1 MVPSGSAVPPVL
13 ERHSVPDKCPGA
25 LRMFEA
31 SDGKIARVRL
41 AGSPLTVEQA
51 RLVGELADEL
61 GDGHVLFTTRA
72 NVQLRGLD
80 EVQAGE
86 FPSRVEPAGLLPS
99 RTHERTRNI
108 VVSPL
113 TGIDGRADVI
123 PVARALDQA
132 ICAAPELTGLAGR
145 FLIGLDD
152 GSGDVASLPLDLT
165 AQVHHDQLVLAL
177 GSGRDDETYAV
188 GPLADPA
195 AAAAALATV
204 CRTWLA
210 VRADHGEEVW
220 NVDDL
225 GADARDDLHD
235 RVGGALGHGDH
246 AVRRASQQPRLAGAV
261 PDGDGRVAV
270 LAKAPMAAISSA
282 GWRAACDVAEHGD
295 GQLRVTPWHA
305 IVIRQVPADQAAT
318 LLATL
323 AETGWATDPA
333 DPWTDV
339 HACTGLPL
347 CARSHADVQARARD
361 LVDSLGTQPLDG
373 LPVMWSGCARQCG
386 HPSTPHHAVVASEA
400 DAYELF
406 LHDGSHA
413 PQDGPSREKVSSGQ
427 AIALLT
433 TAGSIA

>member
-1 MVPSGSAVPPVL
+1 MVTSASAVPPVL
-13 ERHSVPDKCPGA
+13 ERHAVPDKCPGA

-41 AGSPLTVEQA
+41 AGSPMTVAQA
-51 RLVGELADEL
+51 RLLGDLADEL

-72 NVQLRGLD
+72 NVQLRGLSED
-80 EVQAGE
+80 DAAQ
-86 FPSRVEPAGLLPS
+86 FPERVEAAGLLPS
-99 RTHERTRNI
+99 RTHERTRNV

-123 PVARALDQA
+123 PVAQALDRA

-177 GSGRDDETYAV
+177 GSGRDEDTHAV

-195 AAAAALATV
+195 AMAATLADV
-204 CRTWLA
+204 CRVWLA
-210 VRADHGEEVW
+210 VRADHAEEVW

-225 GADARDDLHD
+225 SPAARDDLHD
-235 RVGGALGHGDH
+235 RVGASLQPADQ
-246 AVRRASQQPRLAGAV
+246 AVRRATEQPRLAGTV
-261 PDGDGRVAV
+261 PDGDARVAV

-282 GWRAACDVAEHGD
+282 GWRAACDVAEQGD

-305 IVIRQVPADQAAT
+305 VVIRAVPADQAAA
-318 LLATL
+318 LRETL
-323 AETGWATDPA
+323 ARTGWATDPA
-333 DPWTDV
+333 DPWLDV

-347 CARSHADVQARARD
+347 CARSHADVQARAQD
-361 LVDSLGTQPLDG
+361 LVDSLGTEPLDG

-386 HPSTPHHAVVASEA
+386 HPATAHHALVATGTDEF
-400 DAYELF
+400 EMF

-413 PQDGPSREKVSSGQ
+413 PQQGPSRERVSSGQ

>member
-1 MVPSGSAVPPVL
+1 MTSGSAVPPVL
-13 ERHSVPDKCPGA
+13 ERHAVPDKCPGA

-41 AGSPLTVEQA
+41 AGSPMTVAQA
-51 RLVGELADEL
+51 RLLGELADEL

-80 EVQAGE
+80 ESEAAQ
-86 FPSRVEPAGLLPS
+86 FPERVEAAGLLPS
-99 RTHERTRNI
+99 RTHERTRNV

-113 TGIDGRADVI
+113 TGVDGRADVI

-132 ICAAPELTGLAGR
+132 ICATPELTGLAGR

-165 AQVHHDQLVLAL
+165 AQVHHDRLVLAL

-188 GPLADPA
+188 APLADPA
-195 AAAAALATV
+195 AAAAALAAV
-204 CRTWLA
+204 CRVWLA
-210 VRADHGEEVW
+210 VRAEHGEDVW
-220 NVDDL
+220 NIDDL
-225 GADARDDLHD
+225 STAARDDLHD
-235 RVGGALGHGDH
+235 RVGESLQHGDH
-246 AVRRASQQPRLAGAV
+246 AVRRATEQPRLAGAV

-270 LAKAPMAAISSA
+270 LAKAPMAAVSSA
-282 GWRAACDVAEHGD
+282 GWRAACDVAEQGD

-305 IVIRQVPADQAAT
+305 IVIRAVPADQADA
-318 LLATL
+318 LRARL

-333 DPWTDV
+333 DPWLDV

-347 CARSHADVQARARD
+347 CARSHADVQGRARD
-361 LVDSLGTQPLDG
+361 LVDSLGTQPWTG

-386 HPSTPHHAVVASEA
+386 HPATDHHALVATDTDEF
-400 DAYELF
+400 EMF

-413 PQDGPSREKVSSGQ
+413 PQQGPSRERVSSGQ